1 MSSGLYTNIAIIY
14 MKIVTVIWTLTST
27 NVHISIS
34 STFKN
39 TYPSQGSA
47 ASTLD
52 WSSFNELT
60 FILLNTKLMP

>member
-1 MSSGLYTNIAIIY
+1 MCLHNYIYKKVVRVHMSSGLYTNIAIIY

-52 WSSFNELT
+52 
-60 FILLNTKLMP
+60 